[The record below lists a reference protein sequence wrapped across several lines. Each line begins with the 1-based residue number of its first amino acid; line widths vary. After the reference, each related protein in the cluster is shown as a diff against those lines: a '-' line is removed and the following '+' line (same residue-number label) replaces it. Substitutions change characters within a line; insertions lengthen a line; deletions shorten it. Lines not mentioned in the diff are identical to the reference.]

1 MAEFLLMILESF
13 ARIFASRRESQTDRP
28 TALNPGAEEA
38 EAEEG

>member
-13 ARIFASRRESQTDRP
+13 ARIFASRGKSPTDRT

-38 EAEEG
+38 EAEED

>member
-13 ARIFASRRESQTDRP
+13 ARIFASRRGSRTDRP

-38 EAEEG
+38 KAEED